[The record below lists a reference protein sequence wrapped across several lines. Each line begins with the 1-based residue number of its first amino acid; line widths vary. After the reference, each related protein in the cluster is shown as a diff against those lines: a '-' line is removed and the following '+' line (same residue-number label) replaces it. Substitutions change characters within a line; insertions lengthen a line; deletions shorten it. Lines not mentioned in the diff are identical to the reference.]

1 MAQFLKLH
9 TQTLNPITMKT
20 NPYSIR
26 GISVI
31 PKFALMALLIAA
43 TATGCKKKQEAQAP
57 PGEVLINEYCTGPEY
72 FSNEEYFRSN
82 GLGESMDQATAKKKA
97 LSNARADL
105 ASAINTTI
113 KGTIDNYVNSREFNN
128 REEIEERFEG
138 LTREVINQEL
148 QGTKT
153 ICQKA
158 VRVTGSDSYKYY
170 VALELSGQELLGK
183 MNQRLASDERL
194 RIDYD
199 YEQFK
204 KTFEE
209 EMEKLG
215 NR

>member
-1 MAQFLKLH
+1 
-9 TQTLNPITMKT
+9 MKT
-20 NPYSIR
+20 KRRNLSKFSSI
-26 GISVI
+26 S
-31 PKFALMALLIAA
+31 KFAVIALAFGLAV
-43 TATGCKKKQEAQAP
+43 TTGCKKKKDAQAP
-57 PGEVLINEYCTGPEY
+57 AGEVLINEYCTGPEY
-72 FSNEEYFRSN
+72 FSNDEYFRSN

-128 REEIEERFEG
+128 KEEIEERFEG

-158 VRVTGSDSYKYY
+158 VKVTGTNNYKYY
-170 VALELSGQELLGK
+170 VALELSGQDLLSK
-183 MNQRLASDERL
+183 MNERLGSDERL

-204 KTFEE
+204 KTFEA
-209 EMEKLG
+209 EMDKFE